1 MAHVV
6 SQVMEP
12 PVLSDLVEHA
22 GNKCSFLFDY
32 GVSITKATFR
42 FLCKGTHSILFFNNR
57 DISDRSCLIFL
68 RGFFCFVFLCAIF
81 YFYFLNCND
90 KFMGKCV
97 YIFFGIYSTSVNM
110 QYKRCCPS

>member
-68 RGFFCFVFLCAIF
+68 RGFFVLFFYVQFFIF
-81 YFYFLNCND
+81 
-90 KFMGKCV
+90 
-97 YIFFGIYSTSVNM
+97 IF
-110 QYKRCCPS
+110 

>member
-42 FLCKGTHSILFFNNR
+42 FLFKGTHSILFFNNR

-68 RGFFCFVFLCAIF
+68 RGFFVLFFYVQFFIF
-81 YFYFLNCND
+81 
-90 KFMGKCV
+90 
-97 YIFFGIYSTSVNM
+97 IF
-110 QYKRCCPS
+110 

>member
-42 FLCKGTHSILFFNNR
+42 FLFKGTHSILFLITA
-57 DISDRSCLIFL
+57 ISVTVAVLIFL
-68 RGFFCFVFLCAIF
+68 RVFFCFLFFYVQFFIF
-81 YFYFLNCND
+81 
-90 KFMGKCV
+90 
-97 YIFFGIYSTSVNM
+97 IF
-110 QYKRCCPS
+110 